1 MCFLVAV
8 PAVRSSGVARL
19 CVTCVGL
26 YSIRRSNI
34 VSKHIL
40 AFSLLALLLFVAACG
55 SKTSSVETGKVIKSA
70 PIGNLTV
77 TLTSSSGQIKHGG
90 DEFFITFKDSSGKP
104 VDVGAAALTF
114 HMPQMASMAPMNDPA
129 TLTTTDTPGVYRAKA
144 NIEVAGEWQAQVSY
158 EGPAGKGQTSFSVTA
173 Q

>member
-1 MCFLVAV
+1 M
-8 PAVRSSGVARL
+8 
-19 CVTCVGL
+19 
-26 YSIRRSNI
+26 
-34 VSKHIL
+34 SKRIL
-40 AFSLLALLLFVAACG
+40 AFCLLALLLLVAACG
-55 SKTSSVETGKVIKSA
+55 SKSAMVVDTGKVIKSA

-77 TLTSSSGQIKHGG
+77 TLSSSSGQLKHGG

-114 HMPQMASMAPMNDPA
+114 HMAQMASMPAMNDSA

-144 NIEVAGEWQAQVSY
+144 NIETAGEWQTQVSY
-158 EGPAGKGQTSFSVTA
+158 EGPAGKGQTSFSATA

>member
-1 MCFLVAV
+1 M
-8 PAVRSSGVARL
+8 
-19 CVTCVGL
+19 
-26 YSIRRSNI
+26 
-34 VSKHIL
+34 SKNIL
-40 AFSLLALLLFVAACG
+40 ALSLLSLLLFVTACG
-55 SKTSSVETGKVIKSA
+55 SKSATIDAGKVIKSA
-70 PIGNLTV
+70 PIGNLTI
-77 TLTSSSGQIKHGG
+77 TLSSPSGQIKHGG
-90 DEFFITFKDSSGKP
+90 DEFFVTFKDPSGKP

-144 NIEVAGEWQAQVSY
+144 NIEMAGEWQAQVSY